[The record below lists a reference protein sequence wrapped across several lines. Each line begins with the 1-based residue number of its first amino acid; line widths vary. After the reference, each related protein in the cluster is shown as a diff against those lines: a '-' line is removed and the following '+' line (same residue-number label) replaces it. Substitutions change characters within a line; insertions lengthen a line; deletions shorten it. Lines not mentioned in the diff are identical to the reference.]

1 VGIDLLAVLIDL
13 CGGGSCLTGLL
24 ELNLGFLGLARQER
38 PACCRGHLAT
48 GGSNS
53 PAAAAAAAVDD
64 GGYFVAR
71 PRAKLSSAAGAT
83 VYSIQS

>member
-24 ELNLGFLGLARQER
+24 ELNLGFLGLAGQER

-53 PAAAAAAAVDD
+53 PAAAAVDD

>member
-48 GGSNS
+48 GGSSS
-53 PAAAAAAAVDD
+53 PAAAAVDD